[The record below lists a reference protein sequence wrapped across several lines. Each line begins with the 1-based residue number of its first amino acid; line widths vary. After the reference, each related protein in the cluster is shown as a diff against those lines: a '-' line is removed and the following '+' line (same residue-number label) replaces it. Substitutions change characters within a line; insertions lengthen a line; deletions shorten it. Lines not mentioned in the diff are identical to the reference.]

1 MRLLEKRPIP
11 FGGLW
16 SLWLLSAVTQ
26 CGDSR
31 HAFARPAPRQSS
43 TSEHDLASA
52 GHSTRGVIGHSLPGN
67 WRPFSDDS
75 PWNTPIAAD
84 ARVHP
89 DSDVIMALI
98 AAEAK
103 HIRFARLYAIPVWVV
118 DYGKVPLARVRSDR
132 IFDTW
137 DRDRK
142 GWSDVGVPVA
152 PEMWAEPTED
162 GHLCI
167 IDPLKM
173 LSWELSRFR
182 RLEDGT
188 PACTTF
194 NIWDLRQ
201 AGVGNPNEGVRWTAR
216 GGRGSGFPEIGGLI
230 RPEEL
235 QAGTIRHALV
245 FSFPKNR
252 KADNGAQMFIP
263 PACRSDGKYP
273 GRQYPIEGMRLQL
286 DPSLTEKDFRRLG
299 LNREGTIVARAL
311 QEYGMLDGDNGGA
324 MAVQLQLL
332 APSAQDNYREWERL
346 YPGFFETVEKIP
358 SARFRVVYT
367 GQPMVKR

>member
-31 HAFARPAPRQSS
+31 HAFARQAPRQSS

-152 PEMWAEPTED
+152 PEMSNP
-162 GHLCI
+162 LVVK
-167 IDPLKM
+167 PLKPVSGATGNRVPVFGDVGDPPG
-173 LSWELSRFR
+173 LPTVTSRLLR
-182 RLEDGT
+182 GWRKVDQPGTSTLPTITGEEGLARL
-188 PACTTF
+188 TT
-194 NIWDLRQ
+194 Q
-201 AGVGNPNEGVRWTAR
+201 S
-216 GGRGSGFPEIGGLI
+216 GSI
-230 RPEEL
+230 R
-235 QAGTIRHALV
+235 
-245 FSFPKNR
+245 KNV
-252 KADNGAQMFIP
+252 
-263 PACRSDGKYP
+263 
-273 GRQYPIEGMRLQL
+273 
-286 DPSLTEKDFRRLG
+286 T
-299 LNREGTIVARAL
+299 T
-311 QEYGMLDGDNGGA
+311 
-324 MAVQLQLL
+324 
-332 APSAQDNYREWERL
+332 
-346 YPGFFETVEKIP
+346 
-358 SARFRVVYT
+358 
-367 GQPMVKR
+367 